1 MNPIGIIFQIFLLI
15 CSGQEYE
22 IQANNNDIRAKTLND
37 SAVSLLFTFESNE
50 SIEKAFSLFDS
61 SLNIQSDYFPA
72 QCNKLTADLM
82 KRNRIQSIM
91 TLKKLEIERPHNP
104 DIKLMLGILMLTTND
119 SSLSRFKFMEADTLY
134 IAALQGVPSQDFMA
148 EKTLRNYAINLKMLG
163 NDTTS
168 NDILIP
174 LEFEQ
179 NHQVL
184 TELIEILTKNKG
196 SDLRKEL
203 GRAR

>member
-1 MNPIGIIFQIFLLI
+1 
-15 CSGQEYE
+15 
-22 IQANNNDIRAKTLND
+22 
-37 SAVSLLFTFESNE
+37 
-50 SIEKAFSLFDS
+50 
-61 SLNIQSDYFPA
+61 
-72 QCNKLTADLM
+72 
-82 KRNRIQSIM
+82 
-91 TLKKLEIERPHNP
+91 
-104 DIKLMLGILMLTTND
+104 
-119 SSLSRFKFMEADTLY
+119 MEADTLY
-134 IAALQGVPSQDFMA
+134 IAALRGVPSQDFMA

>member
-91 TLKKLEIERPHNP
+91 TLKKLEVERPHNP
-104 DIKLMLGILMLTTND
+104 DIKLMLTTND

-134 IAALQGVPSQDFMA
+134 IAALRGVPSQDFMA